1 MKSEVNRVIQNR
13 DNAEKTASDQVT
25 VFHEILH
32 ANLPD
37 NEKTPERLGEEGS
50 VLIGAGG
57 ETVAWSRETPPTV
70 YGIITNAIQRSQ

>member
-1 MKSEVNRVIQNR
+1 MKSEVNRAMQNR
-13 DNAEKTASDQVT
+13 DSAEKTASGQVT

-37 NEKTPERLGEEGS
+37 NEKTPERLGDEGI

-57 ETVAWSRETPPTV
+57 ETVSWSREPPPTL
-70 YGIITNAIQRSQ
+70 YGIMTNAIQRSQ